1 MHGAGVFSFAR
12 LAHRFGDPNG
22 RLIVELGD
30 GFVGDSDGVGNS
42 ALDNLDD
49 DRLTRQQLQISRPSP
64 LVPRPVNVGHEGFHQ
79 TCPRRRVSR
88 REDCRHFRRPFFAI
102 L

>member
-1 MHGAGVFSFAR
+1 MHWASVFGFRHWRMSFRRHQIHPALGASSGLVGADFGMHRAGVFSFAR

-49 DRLTRQQLQISRPSP
+49 D
-64 LVPRPVNVGHEGFHQ
+64 
-79 TCPRRRVSR
+79 
-88 REDCRHFRRPFFAI
+88 
-102 L
+102 

>member
-49 DRLTRQQLQISRPSP
+49 D
-64 LVPRPVNVGHEGFHQ
+64 
-79 TCPRRRVSR
+79 
-88 REDCRHFRRPFFAI
+88 
-102 L
+102 